1 MECIMRSTNSAWSC
15 SISLQFDKGG
25 SRTVIPFGS
34 KIYTRSEVEIWIRR
48 AQAAVLSPHRP
59 ETDFLK
65 KSEHELKTEV
75 DPKRLE
81 FSKDSVRVDIMDPES
96 PNLDFVDLP
105 GEFFTCN
112 AGNENNCLI
121 LGIGIVHA
129 LEPTLGDKVIDMV
142 ESFIKPENTVI
153 LIVMP
158 MTSAYIILFF

>member
-1 MECIMRSTNSAWSC
+1 MRSSTGVWSC
-15 SISLQFDKGG
+15 SISLQFDNGS
-25 SRTVIPFGS
+25 SRTVTPFGS

-105 GEFFTCN
+105 GEF
-112 AGNENNCLI
+112 LI
-121 LGIGIVHA
+121 LV
-129 LEPTLGDKVIDMV
+129 TRIDV
-142 ESFIKPENTVI
+142 SNSWQRHRSCFRTHCRG
-153 LIVMP
+153 
-158 MTSAYIILFF
+158 